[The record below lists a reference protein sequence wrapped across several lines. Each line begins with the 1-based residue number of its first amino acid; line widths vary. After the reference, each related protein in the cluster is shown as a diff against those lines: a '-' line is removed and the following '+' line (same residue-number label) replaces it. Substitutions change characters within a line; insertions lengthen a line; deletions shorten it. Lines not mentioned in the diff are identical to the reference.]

1 MVKGPV
7 CSNWGEVGGSGS
19 SGCASG
25 SIPSGSW
32 FKHLKKTKPWKYYKK
47 IQELCCNFR
56 TGLTFVFNKI
66 ATVLYKQAGEMKI
79 NLVQRCPRR
88 LKRCRGKYKENKKNI
103 LGEEIM
109 WTKIQTSQEIQY
121 AIAMERPRWLK
132 CSFPEVVGK
141 WVKWVENL
149 GPINGKLWG
158 NCSSQIKHWRQPKD
172 LSGSSI

>member
-1 MVKGPV
+1 
-7 CSNWGEVGGSGS
+7 
-19 SGCASG
+19 
-25 SIPSGSW
+25 
-32 FKHLKKTKPWKYYKK
+32 
-47 IQELCCNFR
+47 
-56 TGLTFVFNKI
+56 
-66 ATVLYKQAGEMKI
+66 MKI

-172 LSGSSI
+172 LSGSSIQHRLKGNIQIKAEHQSTQSKYSKKLNLNLSFPQNGEESQEEATQSADPQDIQDKGA